1 MVKHW
6 ADTSAL
12 LHQRGLIDP
21 QVDIG
26 ISTIT
31 VQELEHIKNSNETEN
46 TKYAAREAV
55 RSILTSN
62 KFEVV
67 MTDNRKIDKMLRKY
81 SFLSNIPDHRILCA
95 AEIYAC
101 EQGYNI
107 IFMTSDALQYL
118 FALQMPHLNA
128 AYPMGTEQVERR
140 EEPWTGW
147 GKYYPNEQ
155 EMALLYA
162 DPKINSLKCKT
173 NEFVEIFEEGQ
184 LKDIMFWTGQEY
196 RKLKYKEFVAPTGER
211 ISPRNIEQ
219 KMYLDLLQN
228 DDIPIK
234 LCIGRFGT
242 GKSMFAET
250 WGTHQLQQGKFDKI
264 VFVKNNLDVKGAGKL
279 GILPGDEIDKQYPWL
294 RQIEDHLGP
303 QLFEQY
309 LNEGKIEPAHLS
321 TLRGRDLKNCLI
333 LVDEAENLLTTNIQ
347 LLLGRVAEGSQI
359 IFCADVK
366 QCDYKDQKM
375 SGIPKLIEGLAGNPL
390 FGMVKLI
397 KSERSQ
403 VAACADYLD

>member
-1 MVKHW
+1 MVKYW

-12 LHQRGLIDP
+12 LHQKN
-21 QVDIG
+21 DINSQEWA

-31 VQELEHIKNSNETEN
+31 LQELEHIKEN
-46 TKYAAREAV
+46 TSEDEQTRFKAREAV
-55 RSILTSN
+55 RQILSSSKLNIIASN
-62 KFEVV
+62 
-67 MTDNRKIDKMLRKY
+67 NRKIDKLLRKY
-81 SFLSNIPDHRILCA
+81 PFLSNINDHKILCA
-95 AEIYAC
+95 AELAAR
-101 EQGYNI
+101 EQKEDITFITND
-107 IFMTSDALQYL
+107 SLQYL
-118 FALQMPHLNA
+118 FAMQLPHLRSICPIDINKNQQNK
-128 AYPMGTEQVERR
+128 E
-140 EEPWTGW
+140 WNGW
-147 GKYYPNEQ
+147 NDYQPNET
-155 EMALLYA
+155 EMALLYSQ
-162 DPKINSLKCKT
+162 PRVNSLRCKP
-173 NEFVEIFEEGQ
+173 NEFAKIYEDNK
-184 LKDIMFWTGQEY
+184 LKDVLFWDGNEY
-196 RKLKYKEFVAPTGER
+196 RQLKYKEFTAPTGER
-211 ISPRNIEQ
+211 IAPRNLEQ

-228 DDIPIK
+228 ENVPIK

-250 WGTHQLQQGKFDKI
+250 WGTHQLQMGKFDKI

-294 RQIEDHLGP
+294 RQIEDHLGS

-309 LNEGKIEPAHLS
+309 LDEGRIEPAHLS

-366 QCDYKDQKM
+366 QCDYKDPRM

-397 KSERSQ
+397 KSERSA
-403 VAACADYLD
+403 VAACADALD